1 MLCWHRVSWAC
12 TAALRILGG
21 RSREGISNCE
31 LSIDRLTIMKIFGIE
46 SGASCFQRSGN
57 DQGVGDV
64 VAMLLCNFE
73 GRLGHFDGDR
83 ARRRTAN
90 PKGIQRF
97 RHLTPGHQDFS
108 SSDRNKF
115 VQDLYAEYSP

>member
-1 MLCWHRVSWAC
+1 M
-12 TAALRILGG
+12 LGG
-21 RSREGISNCE
+21 RSREGISNRE

-46 SGASCFQRSGN
+46 SGASCFQCSGN
-57 DQGVGDV
+57 DQGIVDV

-73 GRLGHFDGDR
+73 CCLVHFDGDGER
-83 ARRRTAN
+83 CGAEN

-108 SSDRNKF
+108 SGDRNKF